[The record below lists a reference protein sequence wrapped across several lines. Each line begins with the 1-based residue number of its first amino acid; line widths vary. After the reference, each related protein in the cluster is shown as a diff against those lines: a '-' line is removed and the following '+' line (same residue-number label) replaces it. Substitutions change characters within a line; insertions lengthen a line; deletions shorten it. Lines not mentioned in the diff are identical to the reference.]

1 MSSTTDP
8 ESTSNE
14 ESNQNESASS
24 MPKLMTPEQPGI
36 MKPDI
41 VFFGEGLGDEF
52 HKSVAVDKN
61 EVRIYTCVLTSNH
74 LK

>member
-1 MSSTTDP
+1 MS
-8 ESTSNE
+8 
-14 ESNQNESASS
+14 
-24 MPKLMTPEQPGI
+24 KVVTPEQPGI

-61 EVRIYTCVLTSNH
+61 EVWIFSFIFICCSLV
-74 LK
+74 